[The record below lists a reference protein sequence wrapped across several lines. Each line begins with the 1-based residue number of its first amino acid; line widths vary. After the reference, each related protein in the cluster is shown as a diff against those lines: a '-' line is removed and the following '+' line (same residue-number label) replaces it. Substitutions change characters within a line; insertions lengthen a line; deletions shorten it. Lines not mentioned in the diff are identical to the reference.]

1 MIIYCIHLIYSFK
14 LMHRKRHSQLSKC
27 LNLFFKLIHF
37 ISNQCFLLFN
47 LICINTITFVLL
59 NKFSYAF
66 LFTSNIFISVTY
78 DVNEIT
84 VFTLKVMLIDS
95 ITHAFLFRYEFLS
108 HSAFITFSNHI
119 TSPATVLIIF
129 R

>member
-1 MIIYCIHLIYSFK
+1 MIVYCFHSLSSPTI
-14 LMHRKRHSQLSKC
+14 KRHSKLSKC
-27 LNLFFKLIHF
+27 LNVFFKLIHF
-37 ISNQCFLLFN
+37 ISNQCFLLYN
-47 LICINTITFVLL
+47 LICINTIAFVLL

-129 R
+129 